1 MASPNNTQ
9 QPATQAASPP
19 ADSSSTNQA
28 AGGAP
33 PTATANNPNTMNTTA
48 PSAQPAQ
55 IPSTSLKDTG
65 KSRRPRDVRLIH
77 MLLASLGVSA
87 YQERVPL
94 QLLDFAYRYTSNI
107 LQDAVHLSAEGYAG
121 ADSGAAGSKGSAEM
135 NTVNLSAVRLSIAS
149 RLHYQFQTGLPKE
162 FLMDVASERNRSA
175 LPGASRGFDQAGNR
189 APAQANQSVVLG
201 GMRLPPERFCLT
213 GSAWSM
219 REEWESEGEEEV
231 QVGENGAMEE
241 DSAPD
246 QMQAQAQTQEGDGEM
261 GADGDEEEDGKMED
275 VFGTDTHAGADG
287 DGDKDMADA

>member
-1 MASPNNTQ
+1 M
-9 QPATQAASPP
+9 
-19 ADSSSTNQA
+19 
-28 AGGAP
+28 
-33 PTATANNPNTMNTTA
+33 
-48 PSAQPAQ
+48 
-55 IPSTSLKDTG
+55 
-65 KSRRPRDVRLIH
+65 
-77 MLLASLGVSA
+77 
-87 YQERVPL
+87 PL

-107 LQDAVHLSAEGYAG
+107 LQDAVHLTAEGYAG
-121 ADSGAAGSKGSAEM
+121 ADSGATGGGASKGSAEM

-189 APAQANQSVVLG
+189 APAQANQSVVVG

-213 GSAWSM
+213 GSAWTM

-231 QVGENGAMEE
+231 PVGGEGAMEE
-241 DSAPD
+241 DSAPG
-246 QMQAQAQTQEGDGEM
+246 QSQSQTQTQTQEGNGEM

-275 VFGTDTHAGADG
+275 VFGEETNTGADG